1 MDWVTAV
8 WAMLIGGCVAMA
20 LSHLFVGMWQRR
32 GAHLCFVVAA
42 AAVIGIAVGELF
54 MIRATSVEQFARA
67 QQWTHLPILI
77 LVVALVAFVR
87 LYFRTGRVWLGVA
100 VCAVRFVSPIINLA
114 FPPGLNF
121 HEITALSHIHFLGET
136 VSVPVAVISS
146 WTLLG
151 ELSSLLLLVFVIN
164 ASIRLWR
171 RARPNDRG
179 IHRFGNAARLPLCV
193 SASVCLLLLTSFC
206 AAGAESKRVLV
217 VHSFGTVAPPFTT
230 HSTAFEAE
238 LVKRM
243 GNRVDLDEVSLDMA
257 RYAAP
262 DMQEALVDYLE
273 KRGANW
279 KPDLVVPIGGPAGIF
294 VAKFRHRLFL
304 NIPVLYCS
312 LDRRLLGPDA
322 FDENTTF
329 VGANYEVRG
338 FAEDILQIAPDTKN
352 IAIVIGATPL
362 EQYWT
367 EAFRRGFEPFTD
379 RVNFIWLND
388 LSFDQ
393 VLERVHTLPPHSFI
407 FLILFL
413 RDAAGV
419 TQNADEALQ
428 RLHAVANA
436 PINSVFT
443 SQMGLGIVGGRLYPS
458 TEDGM
463 KAADTAVQILNG
475 ASPSS
480 FPPRIVP
487 RTSPQYDWR
496 ELRRWKIDERHLPP
510 GSTIL
515 FQTPTVWQQYRWW
528 IIAGVS
534 ICVVQAVLIAGLV
547 ANLIRRRRAEGSLV
561 ESERRFR
568 VMADATP
575 VLMWMSGV
583 DKLCTFFN
591 KPWLE
596 FTGRSMEQELGNGWT
611 DGVHADDLQKCFK
624 TYTEAFDARQPF
636 VMQYRLRRHD
646 GEYRWVAD
654 QGVARYNAQGE
665 FAGYIGSCVD
675 VTELVSKD
683 EALRES
689 EERMRLAA
697 EAVNLGIWEWDLG
710 KDEIW
715 ATNARRALLGWP
727 ASGKITL
734 EDFISTVHPDDRNR
748 IRQAIDDAIH
758 KGQDYDSEYRLVLP
772 DGIVRWMAARG
783 SVHFDAHGNPAR
795 LLGINIDI
803 TARKQAELEA
813 KQRRDELSHLS
824 RVALVGEL
832 SASIAHELNQPL
844 AGILTN
850 AGAGEFVIDRGDVDL
865 KELRELLADISAD
878 ARRASDI
885 VRDIRGMIK
894 KEQLTRRRI
903 NLNDVVTNAVQIIGS
918 DALLHACE
926 LKTSLEA
933 ALPIVEVDPVQI
945 QQVLI
950 NLILNAFDAMRDTPV
965 SKRRVEIMT
974 RENGDG
980 AIRISVRDY
989 GVGISDEM
997 RSRIFEQFFTTKP
1010 EGLGMGLAIV
1020 RSIVEEHAGTIEAEN
1035 AEGEGARFH
1044 FTLPI
1049 SAGG

>member
-1 MDWVTAV
+1 M
-8 WAMLIGGCVAMA
+8 
-20 LSHLFVGMWQRR
+20 
-32 GAHLCFVVAA
+32 
-42 AAVIGIAVGELF
+42 
-54 MIRATSVEQFARA
+54 
-67 QQWTHLPILI
+67 
-77 LVVALVAFVR
+77 
-87 LYFRTGRVWLGVA
+87 
-100 VCAVRFVSPIINLA
+100 
-114 FPPGLNF
+114 
-121 HEITALSHIHFLGET
+121 
-136 VSVPVAVISS
+136 
-146 WTLLG
+146 
-151 ELSSLLLLVFVIN
+151 SLLQHTT
-164 ASIRLWR
+164 
-171 RARPNDRG
+171 DRG
-179 IHRFGNAARLPLCV
+179 SRRFGNAACLPLCGFAV
-193 SASVCLLLLTSFC
+193 VCLLLLTSFC
-206 AAGAESKRVLV
+206 ATGAEPKRVLV

-243 GNRVDLDEVSLDMA
+243 GNHVDLDEVSLDMA
-257 RYAAP
+257 RYTAP
-262 DMQEALVDYLE
+262 DMQEAVVDYLE
-273 KRGANW
+273 KRGAKW

-294 VAKFRHRLFL
+294 VAKFRQRLFP
-304 NIPVLYCS
+304 NIPILYCS

-463 KAADTAVQILNG
+463 KAAETAVQILNG

-487 RTSPQYDWR
+487 PTSPQYDWR

-675 VTELVSKD
+675 VTELVNKD

-697 EAVNLGIWEWDLG
+697 DAVNLGIWEWDLS

-865 KELRELLADISAD
+865 KEIRELLADISAD

-903 NLNDVVTNAVQIIGS
+903 NLNDVVTSAVQIIGS

-980 AIRISVRDY
+980 AVRISVRDY

-1020 RSIVEEHAGTIEAEN
+1020 RSIVEAHAGTVEAEN

-1049 SAGG
+1049 SAVD

>member
-1 MDWVTAV
+1 M
-8 WAMLIGGCVAMA
+8 
-20 LSHLFVGMWQRR
+20 
-32 GAHLCFVVAA
+32 
-42 AAVIGIAVGELF
+42 
-54 MIRATSVEQFARA
+54 
-67 QQWTHLPILI
+67 
-77 LVVALVAFVR
+77 
-87 LYFRTGRVWLGVA
+87 
-100 VCAVRFVSPIINLA
+100 
-114 FPPGLNF
+114 
-121 HEITALSHIHFLGET
+121 
-136 VSVPVAVISS
+136 
-146 WTLLG
+146 
-151 ELSSLLLLVFVIN
+151 SLLQHTT
-164 ASIRLWR
+164 
-171 RARPNDRG
+171 DRG
-179 IHRFGNAARLPLCV
+179 SRRFGNAACLPLCGFAV
-193 SASVCLLLLTSFC
+193 VCLLLLTSFC
-206 AAGAESKRVLV
+206 ATGAEPKRVLV

-243 GNRVDLDEVSLDMA
+243 GNHVDLDEVSLDMA
-257 RYAAP
+257 RYTAP
-262 DMQEALVDYLE
+262 DMQEAVVDYLE
-273 KRGANW
+273 KRGAKW

-294 VAKFRHRLFL
+294 VAKFRQRLFP
-304 NIPVLYCS
+304 NIPILYCS

-436 PINSVFT
+436 PINSIFT

-463 KAADTAVQILNG
+463 KAAETAVQILNG

-715 ATNARRALLGWP
+715 ATNARRALLGCP

-865 KELRELLADISAD
+865 KEIRELLADISAD
-878 ARRASDI
+878 ARRASDV

-894 KEQLTRRRI
+894 KEQVTRRPI

-933 ALPIVEVDPVQI
+933 ALPIVAVDPIQI

>member
-1 MDWVTAV
+1 M
-8 WAMLIGGCVAMA
+8 
-20 LSHLFVGMWQRR
+20 
-32 GAHLCFVVAA
+32 
-42 AAVIGIAVGELF
+42 
-54 MIRATSVEQFARA
+54 
-67 QQWTHLPILI
+67 
-77 LVVALVAFVR
+77 
-87 LYFRTGRVWLGVA
+87 
-100 VCAVRFVSPIINLA
+100 
-114 FPPGLNF
+114 
-121 HEITALSHIHFLGET
+121 
-136 VSVPVAVISS
+136 
-146 WTLLG
+146 
-151 ELSSLLLLVFVIN
+151 SLLQHTT
-164 ASIRLWR
+164 
-171 RARPNDRG
+171 DRG
-179 IHRFGNAARLPLCV
+179 SRRLGNAACLPLCGFAV
-193 SASVCLLLLTSFC
+193 VCLLLLTSFC
-206 AAGAESKRVLV
+206 ATGAEPKRVLV

-243 GNRVDLDEVSLDMA
+243 GNHVDLDEVSLDMA
-257 RYAAP
+257 RYTAP
-262 DMQEALVDYLE
+262 DMQEAVVDYLE
-273 KRGANW
+273 KRGAKW

-294 VAKFRHRLFL
+294 VAKFRQRLFP
-304 NIPVLYCS
+304 NIPILYCS

-436 PINSVFT
+436 PINSIFT

-463 KAADTAVQILNG
+463 KAAETAVQILNG

-865 KELRELLADISAD
+865 KEIRELLADISAD
-878 ARRASDI
+878 ARRASDV

-894 KEQLTRRRI
+894 KEQVTRRPI

-926 LKTSLEA
+926 LKISLEA
-933 ALPIVEVDPVQI
+933 ALPIVAVDPIQI

-980 AIRISVRDY
+980 AVRISVRDY

>member
-1 MDWVTAV
+1 M
-8 WAMLIGGCVAMA
+8 
-20 LSHLFVGMWQRR
+20 
-32 GAHLCFVVAA
+32 
-42 AAVIGIAVGELF
+42 
-54 MIRATSVEQFARA
+54 
-67 QQWTHLPILI
+67 
-77 LVVALVAFVR
+77 
-87 LYFRTGRVWLGVA
+87 
-100 VCAVRFVSPIINLA
+100 
-114 FPPGLNF
+114 
-121 HEITALSHIHFLGET
+121 
-136 VSVPVAVISS
+136 
-146 WTLLG
+146 
-151 ELSSLLLLVFVIN
+151 SLLQHTT
-164 ASIRLWR
+164 
-171 RARPNDRG
+171 DRG
-179 IHRFGNAARLPLCV
+179 SRRLGNAACLPLCGFAV
-193 SASVCLLLLTSFC
+193 VCLLLLTSFC
-206 AAGAESKRVLV
+206 ATGAEPKRVLV

-243 GNRVDLDEVSLDMA
+243 GNHVDLDEVSLDMA
-257 RYAAP
+257 RYTAP
-262 DMQEALVDYLE
+262 DMQEAVVDYLE
-273 KRGANW
+273 KRGAKW

-294 VAKFRHRLFL
+294 VAKFRQRLFP
-304 NIPVLYCS
+304 NIPILYCS

-463 KAADTAVQILNG
+463 KAAETAVQILNG

-487 RTSPQYDWR
+487 PTSPQYDWR

-596 FTGRSMEQELGNGWT
+596 FTGRSMEQEFGNGWA

-783 SVHFDAHGNPAR
+783 SMHFDAHGNPAR

-832 SASIAHELNQPL
+832 PASLAHELYSPL

-865 KELRELLADISAD
+865 KEIRELLADISAD

-926 LKTSLEA
+926 LKISLEA
-933 ALPIVEVDPVQI
+933 ALPIVAVDPIQI

-989 GVGISDEM
+989 GVGISEEM

-1020 RSIVEEHAGTIEAEN
+1020 RSIIEEHAGTIEAEN